1 MTVRGILFDVDDT
14 LFDYSASARVG
25 VIEHLR
31 AEGLLEKFE
40 SEEAAARLWRGIED
54 EEYARFRTGEIT
66 FTGQRIARTER
77 FLASIGVTVDDPDA
91 WFSAYLVQRDLV
103 MAAFPDALPTLRSLH
118 GRVGLGVVSNSVRA
132 MQEHKLRST
141 GLLPYLG
148 EAILCCVEFGVA
160 KPDPSIFLAGC
171 DMIGL
176 PPEQVAYVGND
187 YEIDAVAARDAG
199 LQSFWLDRRGGAAVD
214 DGITVIH
221 SLTEL
226 TNSYFRPVNSSM
238 E

>member
-1 MTVRGILFDVDDT
+1 MRGILFDVDDT

-25 VIEHLR
+25 VIEQLR
-31 AEGLLEKFE
+31 AEGLLEKFD
-40 SEEAAARLWRGIED
+40 SEDAAAELWRGIED

-66 FTGQRIARTER
+66 FMEQRIARTER

-91 WFSAYLVQRDLV
+91 WFSAYLVQRDRV
-103 MAAFPDALPTLRSLH
+103 MTAFPDALPTLRALH
-118 GRVGLGVVSNSVRA
+118 GQIGLGVVSNSVQS

-141 GLLPYLG
+141 GLLPYLAD
-148 EAILCCVEFGVA
+148 AILCCVEFVVA
-160 KPDPSIFLAGC
+160 KPDPSIFRAGC

-187 YEIDAVAARDAG
+187 YEIDALAARDAG
-199 LQSFWLDRRGGAAVD
+199 LRSYWLDRSGGAAAD

-226 TNSYFRPVNSSM
+226 TNSYLRLVNSSM